1 MSDST
6 PTKINPGRNLPV
18 ATVVGLL
25 LLGLLIASLSFDSIF
40 FLGFASVAAIG
51 AIREFVRMGV
61 VVSSLMAV
69 VYVGVVAI
77 LVAAFF
83 GGMSAALV
91 VFVATAAI
99 ILTLR
104 LTGGNDNYT
113 RDVSTGIFVVLYVG
127 VLLGFATDLAAA
139 SNPVGFILTLVL
151 LTAANDTGGYFAGI
165 LAGKHPMVPAISP
178 KKTWEGF
185 AGSLA
190 LQVVIGYFA
199 IPALIDV
206 VAWQGALL
214 GVLMTFTATIGDIVE
229 SAIKRDRGIKDS
241 GSSIPGHGGFL
252 DRLDSILFNA
262 PVAWFAITMW
272 WGLS

>member
-25 LLGLLIASLSFDSIF
+25 LLGLLVASLSFDSIF

-83 GGMSAALV
+83 GGMSAALL

-104 LTGGNDNYT
+104 LTGGNDDYT

-139 SNPVGFILTLVL
+139 SNPVGYILTLVL

-185 AGSLA
+185 AGSLT

-214 GVLMTFTATIGDIVE
+214 GVLMTFTATVGDIVE

>member
-25 LLGLLIASLSFDSIF
+25 LLGLLVASLSFDSIF

-83 GGMSAALV
+83 GGMSAALL

-104 LTGGNDNYT
+104 LTGGNDDYT

-139 SNPVGFILTLVL
+139 SNPVGYILTLVL

-214 GVLMTFTATIGDIVE
+214 GVLMTFTATVGDIVE